1 MDMHLVKR
9 FDEKNASR
17 RRVVAKRKSFEG
29 ELIGYKVTDKRD
41 KALINYIKRKK
52 K

>member
-17 RRVVAKRKSFEG
+17 RRIVAKRKSFES

-41 KALINYIKRKK
+41 KALINYITRKK

>member
-17 RRVVAKRKSFEG
+17 RRVVANEHTW
-29 ELIGYKVTDKRD
+29 KVCD
-41 KALINYIKRKK
+41 
-52 K
+52 